1 MAATASGILGRIP
14 SILPWFLLYGRCG
27 LSAPRPMSVRH
38 PRKNPWH
45 PSTML
50 LLLGT
55 MEREDFFDDPR
66 IISSQIQK
74 KKKNGGDCE
83 SDILWRIPSILT
95 WFGFH
100 LERLKGME
108 SCILRRSLKISSV
121 LRKGKRWPLW
131 VWHPLKNPWH
141 PNTINLS
148 LRKNCNGSWFAAC
161 GDPRKSRPRCEN
173 KTIGPVHPLKNPWH
187 PCLMETDSF
196 RGGGIQLEMAA
207 TTAKMGPHSRG
218 SCFLRRPANSQKNK
232 KKRTR
237 NRINQIK

>member
-74 KKKNGGDCE
+74 KRKTVATVSPTSSEESLASLHDLDFTWNGWKAWSLASFEDHWKSRRCFEKENGGHCE
-83 SDILWRIPSILT
+83 SGILWRIPGILT
-95 WFGFH
+95 RSTFPYGRIAMDRDSLPAVI
-100 LERLKGME
+100 LENLVRAAKTKRSGP
-108 SCILRRSLKISSV
+108 CILWRIPGILV
-121 LRKGKRWPLW
+121 WWKRIL
-131 VWHPLKNPWH
+131 L
-141 PNTINLS
+141 
-148 LRKNCNGSWFAAC
+148 
-161 GDPRKSRPRCEN
+161 
-173 KTIGPVHPLKNPWH
+173 
-187 PCLMETDSF
+187 
-196 RGGGIQLEMAA
+196 GGGESNSKWPQRPPKWGLILEVLVFWEGQQ
-207 TTAKMGPHSRG
+207 TAKRT
-218 SCFLRRPANSQKNK
+218 K
-232 KKRTR
+232 KKEPETE
-237 NRINQIK
+237 